1 MPEFPIS
8 PAEGRALC
16 IFARAVIGAELAGT
30 APPALPENIPALDA
44 PGSCFVTLQLNGGLR
59 GCIGSVEPFETLG
72 ANLRRNA
79 LNAAFGDPRFQPLS
93 ADEFPRTELELSI
106 MGPPEPIPGPEH
118 FIPGEHGIIL
128 SLFGRRAL
136 FLPQVATEQGWDR
149 ETTLDFLARKA
160 GFQSNAW
167 KSKDAAFFVF
177 KTEIFR

>member
-8 PAEGRALC
+8 PAEGKTLC
-16 IFARAVIGAELAGT
+16 IFARAVIGAELAGAT
-30 APPALPENIPALDA
+30 PPELPENIPALSR
-44 PGSCFVTLQLNGGLR
+44 PGSCFVTLQLNGQLR

-72 ANLRRNA
+72 KNLRRNA
-79 LNAAFGDPRFQPLS
+79 LNAAFNDPRFQPLT

-167 KSKDAAFFVF
+167 KSRDAAFSVF